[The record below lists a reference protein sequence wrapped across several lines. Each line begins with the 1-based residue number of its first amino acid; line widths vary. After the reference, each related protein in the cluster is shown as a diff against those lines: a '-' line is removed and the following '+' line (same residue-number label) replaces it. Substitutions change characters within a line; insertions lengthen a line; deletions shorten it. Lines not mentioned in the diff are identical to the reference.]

1 MNIELVNKIK
11 RLTII
16 GLASDDNLVET
27 LVLKGGNALEILF
40 NSRTH
45 SRASFDLDYSIV
57 DNDFIDSEDT
67 DRRIKKSLSQTFL
80 ENDLVLID
88 FKFEK
93 RPSIPNEITSK
104 FWGGYKIT
112 FKLLKKAKYDEF
124 VGNIEAQRRN
134 SISIYPNNSTIFE
147 LELSKFEFIGQ
158 KEEVKVDG
166 YKLYIYTPLMIA
178 FEKLRAICQQLPQY
192 KEIIPSF
199 TPRARAKDFY
209 DIYLIMSLSP
219 FDPSLPEHKELLIN
233 IFQAKRVPISF
244 IKEIKNNKDIHND
257 DWISVVDTVDSKA
270 DLKDFEFYFNFVV
283 STFDPINF

>member
-16 GLASDDNLVET
+16 SLASDDNLVET

-45 SRASFDLDYSIV
+45 SRASYDLDYSIV
-57 DNDFIDSEDT
+57 SDFTDLEDSVN
-67 DRRIKKSLSQTFL
+67 RIHKSLSQTFL
-80 ENDLVLID
+80 ENDFVLID

-93 RPSIPNEITSK
+93 KPKISNLKTSD
-104 FWGGYKIT
+104 FWGGYRFT
-112 FKLLKKAKYDEF
+112 FKVLEKEKYDEF
-124 VGNIEAQRRN
+124 NGNIKLQIRN
-134 SISIYPNNSTIFE
+134 SIALFPNNSTNFD
-147 LELSKFEFIGQ
+147 LEISKFEFIGQ

-244 IKEIKNNKDIHND
+244 IKEIKNNKDIHKD